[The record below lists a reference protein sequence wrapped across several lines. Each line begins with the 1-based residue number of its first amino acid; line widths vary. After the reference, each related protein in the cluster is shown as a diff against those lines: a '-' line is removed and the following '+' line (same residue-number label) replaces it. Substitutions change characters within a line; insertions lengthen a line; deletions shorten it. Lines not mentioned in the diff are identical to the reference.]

1 MAIDWLAI
9 NLLYP
14 RSLKAKQL
22 CIKGKPS
29 TQKSLLFKQLSEV
42 ITTYVAGTRMND
54 FTDAHDF
61 FDLWVLDEF
70 KEPVKDSYSG
80 SLTEAGQVYFN
91 TLLRILDGQECKLD
105 AKYQSVF
112 TKRNNVPIICATN
125 ELGPELKGDGPL
137 NERLIF
143 TVFNTRVQD
152 LQPERILATLYGCI
166 LRRVEQRCKI
176 AGYAPEDQKKIM
188 DSPEN
193 LIRFMREKKF
203 EIRYN
208 ELEVEVREEELN
220 KGQVNRPQP
229 ETKKGIYAKIE
240 KGRGMKIKLIN
251 PYVLN
256 PENERESQSLKRN
269 ILDTRGTKQKK
280 SRTARDSKDTLKEKK
295 NETKKERTRGGA

>member
-1 MAIDWLAI
+1 M
-9 NLLYP
+9 
-14 RSLKAKQL
+14 
-22 CIKGKPS
+22 
-29 TQKSLLFKQLSEV
+29 
-42 ITTYVAGTRMND
+42 
-54 FTDAHDF
+54 
-61 FDLWVLDEF
+61 
-70 KEPVKDSYSG
+70 
-80 SLTEAGQVYFN
+80 
-91 TLLRILDGQECKLD
+91 
-105 AKYQSVF
+105 
-112 TKRNNVPIICATN
+112 
-125 ELGPELKGDGPL
+125 GPELKGDGPL

-220 KGQVNRPQP
+220 KGQVNLVFSPQP